1 MQIFPNSESLR
12 PYIQSLRKQGHQIGL
27 VPTMGALHQGHLEL
41 INRSVQMN
49 DCTICSIYVNP
60 IQFNEK
66 QDLIEYPREI
76 DSDLEK
82 LKVHRC
88 DAVFNPSDEIMY
100 PTEPRLNID
109 FGKLEQVMEGRYRP
123 GHFRGV
129 ALVVSKL
136 FNIVQP
142 DRAYF
147 GEKDWQQLIV
157 VEQLVRDLSFP
168 IDIVSVPIKREPD
181 GLAMSSRNQRLTPEH
196 RPVACELFNALSL
209 VKTLLEQKMDPGSA
223 KVLGIKH
230 LQQYP
235 IINIEY
241 FEIVQTF
248 TLDPPVGD
256 LGTEPLSIC
265 LAATLGNVRLIDN
278 IKVFCN
284 PPIS

>member
-1 MQIFPNSESLR
+1 M
-12 PYIQSLRKQGHQIGL
+12 
-27 VPTMGALHQGHLEL
+27 
-41 INRSVQMN
+41 
-49 DCTICSIYVNP
+49 
-60 IQFNEK
+60 
-66 QDLIEYPREI
+66 
-76 DSDLEK
+76 
-82 LKVHRC
+82 
-88 DAVFNPSDEIMY
+88 
-100 PTEPRLNID
+100 
-109 FGKLEQVMEGRYRP
+109 MEGRYRP

-129 ALVVSKL
+129 ALVVCKL

-168 IDIVSVPIKREPD
+168 IDIISVPIKREPD

-196 RPVACELFNALSL
+196 RSVAGELFKALSL
-209 VKTLLEQKMDPGSA
+209 VKTALEQQLDPGSA

-235 IINIEY
+235 GINIEY

-265 LAATLGNVRLIDN
+265 LAAALGNVRLIDN
-278 IKVFCN
+278 VRVFSD
-284 PPIS
+284 PLVG